1 MSGGYL
7 DVAVK
12 SGDTDGIDSNGNFT
26 LSGGV
31 IVSRGSPGTQS
42 NMSTGLD
49 VDGTVSMTGGTL
61 IAFNGLEK
69 SPSAGN
75 TIHYAGTSGAAS
87 TGGMGG
93 FGGGGFGGGRP
104 GQQNGSSSSG
114 TLTAGNYKLSGD
126 GLEVSFT
133 NDYAYSSFLI
143 YSANLAINSTYT
155 LTRGTTIVYSWTQ
168 SSNSVTIS

>member
-1 MSGGYL
+1 
-7 DVAVK
+7 
-12 SGDTDGIDSNGNFT
+12 
-26 LSGGV
+26 
-31 IVSRGSPGTQS
+31 
-42 NMSTGLD
+42 MSTGLD

-69 SPSAGN
+69 SPSASS

-93 FGGGGFGGGRP
+93 FGGMGGRP
-104 GQQNGSSSSG
+104 GQQQSGTSSSG
-114 TLTAGNYKLSGD
+114 TLAAGTYTLSGS

-133 NDYAYSSFLI
+133 NDYQYSSFLI
-143 YSANLAINSTYT
+143 YSANLATGSTYT
-155 LTRGTTIVYSWTQ
+155 LTRGTTTIYSWTQ